1 MLVKVMKQSDFAEEE
16 ETEAWVL
23 GKTHS
28 RKVRGEEASSEQ
40 GSCLLFSF
48 FLIFFFFFNKISH
61 LQS

>member
-48 FLIFFFFFNKISH
+48 FLIFFF
-61 LQS
+61 L